1 MAARQQWTRLHNRWA
16 TLPFAAC
23 PLSGVKRTCFFAA
36 HMSAF
41 DPKRT
46 WVLPMKH
53 CERATALPDRGSGRG
68 SRGIRIE
75 RKQFLGVRY
84 AAQSVSSHR
93 NEPTFNVAD
102 IGKRR

>member
-1 MAARQQWTRLHNRWA
+1 MFIRPSVGNLERASAGTDYAPTHARRL
-16 TLPFAAC
+16 
-23 PLSGVKRTCFFAA
+23 G
-36 HMSAF
+36 
-41 DPKRT
+41 RT